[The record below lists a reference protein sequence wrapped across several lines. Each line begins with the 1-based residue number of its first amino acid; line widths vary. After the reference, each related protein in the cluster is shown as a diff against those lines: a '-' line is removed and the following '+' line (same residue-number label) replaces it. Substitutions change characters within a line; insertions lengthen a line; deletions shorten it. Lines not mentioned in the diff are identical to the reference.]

1 MPEPFLVTV
10 ELRFRTAEDPDQLAE
25 RIRESVRLIV
35 GKDALEDFRV
45 QVLPLAAPPEPE
57 D

>member
-10 ELRFRTAEDPDQLAE
+10 ELRFRTTEEPDQLAE

-35 GKDALEDFRV
+35 GRDALEDFRV
-45 QVLPLAAPPEPE
+45 QVLPLAGPPGLGR
-57 D
+57 

>member
-10 ELRFRTAEDPDQLAE
+10 ELRFRTAEEPQQLAE

-35 GKDALEDFRV
+35 GREALEDFRV
-45 QVLPLAAPPEPE
+45 HVIPLAPPEPRG
-57 D
+57 